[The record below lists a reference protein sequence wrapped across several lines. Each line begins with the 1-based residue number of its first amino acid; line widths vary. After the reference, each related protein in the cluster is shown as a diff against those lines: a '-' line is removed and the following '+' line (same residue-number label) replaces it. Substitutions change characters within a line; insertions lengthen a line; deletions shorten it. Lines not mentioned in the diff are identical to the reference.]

1 MIELVYARVADEL
14 QSAAPCFVGDP
25 PENIPVPYL
34 FVWGP
39 LPVENPETLAD
50 ALDYLDEEIHVQV
63 VAKQVPDVLILAGA
77 AKRTLN
83 GWSPTV
89 AGWRMFPLEI
99 TGSTNVQTARQ
110 IPNEESNTYPAWLTL
125 HVRVQ
130 ATKTKGDA

>member
-25 PENIPVPYL
+25 PDNEPVPYL

-39 LPVENPETLAD
+39 LPVENPETLSD
-50 ALDYLDEEIHVQV
+50 TLNYLDEEIHVQV